1 MQYIGS
7 IIGDYCGSIYEWNN
21 FKGEFPG
28 NVEILK
34 TGKFTDDSVLTI
46 AVMDWLN
53 KTKGESQ
60 DELVKIIK
68 KWARKY
74 PNVGYGGRFHKWVFG
89 DSTKPINSFG
99 NGSAMRVAPC
109 AYFAN
114 TVEECLTLAKKSAE
128 VTHNHEEGI
137 KGAQAIAEAI
147 YLARCGAEKDD
158 IKMVIQ
164 NEYGYNLNLT
174 LDDIGTKAHSFDA
187 TCQLTVP
194 EAIICFVSSNGFLD
208 CIQKSI
214 YIGGDSDT
222 IAAISAGIAEAY
234 YGIPSFVE
242 EMIKEKLPSDF
253 KEVIIEFN
261 KTMLER

>member
-21 FKGEFPG
+21 FKGENPN

-34 TGKFTDDSVLTI
+34 TGKFTDDSILTI

-53 KTKGESQ
+53 KTQGENK
-60 DELVKIIK
+60 DELIKIIK
-68 KWARKY
+68 EWVHKNPDA
-74 PNVGYGGRFHKWVFG
+74 GYGGRFHKWAFG
-89 DSTKPINSFG
+89 DSVNPINSFG

-114 TVEECLTLAKKSAE
+114 TIEECLNLAKKSAE

-137 KGAQAIAEAI
+137 KGAQAIAESI
-147 YLARCGAEKDD
+147 YLARCGAGKSD
-158 IKMVIQ
+158 IKMVIEK
-164 NEYGYNLNLT
+164 EYGYNLDLNLNK
-174 LDDIGTKAHSFDA
+174 IGTKSHPFDA
-187 TCQLTVP
+187 TCQVTVP
-194 EAIICFVSSNGFLD
+194 ESIICFLNSDNFLD
-208 CIQKSI
+208 CIRKSI

-242 EMIKEKLPSDF
+242 EMIKDKFPNDI
-253 KEVIIEFN
+253 KNVIIEFN

>member
-21 FKGEFPG
+21 FKGENPN

-34 TGKFTDDSVLTI
+34 TGKFTDDSILTI

-53 KTKGESQ
+53 KTQGENK
-60 DELVKIIK
+60 DELIKIIK
-68 KWARKY
+68 EWVHKNPDA
-74 PNVGYGGRFHKWVFG
+74 GYGGRFHKWAFG
-89 DSTKPINSFG
+89 DSVNPINSFG

-114 TVEECLTLAKKSAE
+114 TIEECLDLAKKSAE

-137 KGAQAIAEAI
+137 KGAQAIAE
-147 YLARCGAEKDD
+147 
-158 IKMVIQ
+158 
-164 NEYGYNLNLT
+164 
-174 LDDIGTKAHSFDA
+174 S
-187 TCQLTVP
+187 
-194 EAIICFVSSNGFLD
+194 IICFLNSDNFLD
-208 CIQKSI
+208 CIRKSI

-242 EMIKEKLPSDF
+242 EMIKDKFPNDI
-253 KEVIIEFN
+253 KNVIIEFN